1 MRAGERNGDDSSVTG
16 EIDLARIARAI
27 SAKRWW
33 VIGPTVAMFAGSAIF
48 VNSVKPRYSAEARV
62 LLENQENFIPRADKT
77 ERASEILPDPEA
89 VQSQIQLLTSRD
101 LARRVIKMLDLQGN
115 DEFDP
120 LAHGAGAA
128 TRALMMLGLARDPT
142 QTSPEDRILETFG
155 DKLSVLSPTKTRVLS
170 IEFTSRNPDLAAKGA
185 NAVAETYLEFQ
196 QDAKRDHA
204 RGAANSLAALVA
216 QLRARVAEAD
226 AEAEQFRVKSGL
238 LVGSNNTT
246 INAQRLSDL
255 NTQLSLSRSAQAD
268 AQAKARLLRDM
279 LRQNRI
285 GDIPDVANNE
295 VIRRLQEQRVTLRAQ
310 LALESR
316 TLLPGHPRIKELQ
329 AQLQDLDAQGRAAA
343 ERVARTLEN
352 DAHIAGAR
360 VENLTRALEEQK
372 TVVGAADADDVR
384 LRDLERTARLY
395 KEQLESAAAKYQEA
409 MARENSQATPPDARI
424 FQRALAP
431 QIPSFPKKIPIVSFA
446 TLSALI
452 LSIGGV
458 LSGELLSGRPRV
470 APSAP
475 RLAGE
480 ALELAP
486 ANGER
491 ASPTLAEDYPGAPPP
506 PAAGED
512 GEESQ
517 PTPEL
522 RLEPTWASA
531 SEASASDGTPGAER
545 TVAAKARIVEKID
558 TGRLS
563 SPSVKVLISRGDD
576 SLSASATALAVARAL
591 ARRGSAVLVAADASD
606 RAFDGLLAGDVEN
619 PKGWRD
625 LLSGAAEFGEVIHR
639 DAGSRL
645 HIIPAG
651 VDDGEPVHDIAITVE
666 ALARTYDFVVFTTTD
681 AANTLRLASMFD
693 TILLRDADPAAGQLF
708 DALARFHADVSLI
721 EDASEELVAA

>member
-77 ERASEILPDPEA
+77 ERVAEILPDPEA

-101 LARRVIKMLDLQGN
+101 LARRVIKTLDLQGN

-120 LAHGAGAA
+120 LAKGMGAT
-128 TRALMMLGLARDPT
+128 TRALVMLGLARDPT
-142 QTSPEDRILETFG
+142 QTTPEDRILETFG
-155 DKLSVLSPTKTRVLS
+155 DKLNVLSPTKTRVLS

-185 NAVAETYLEFQ
+185 NAVAEAYLEFQ

-216 QLRARVAEAD
+216 QLRVRVAEAD
-226 AEAEQFRVKSGL
+226 AEAEQFRAKSGL

-372 TVVGAADADDVR
+372 TVVGAADADGVR

-395 KEQLESAAAKYQEA
+395 KEQLESATAKYQEA

-452 LSIGGV
+452 LSIGGI

-470 APSAP
+470 A
-475 RLAGE
+475 RLAGQ
-480 ALELAP
+480 AVELAP
-486 ANGER
+486 ANGGR
-491 ASPTLAEDYPGAPPP
+491 TNPTLAENYSITPTPS
-506 PAAGED
+506 AANED
-512 GEESQ
+512 GEEKQ
-517 PTPEL
+517 PAPEL

-531 SEASASDGTPGAER
+531 SDETPPGGKR
-545 TVAAKARIVEKID
+545 TIDAKARIVEKID

-576 SLSASATALAVARAL
+576 SPSASGTALAVARAL

-606 RAFDGLLAGDVEN
+606 RAFDDLLAGGLEN

-651 VDDGEPVHDIAITVE
+651 VDDGEPRHDIAMTVE

-681 AANTLRLASMFD
+681 AANTPPLAPLFD
-693 TILLRDADPAAGQLF
+693 TILLRDADPAAESLF
-708 DALARFHADVSLI
+708 DALSRFHADVSLI
-721 EDASEELVAA
+721 EDAPEELVAA

>member
-1 MRAGERNGDDSSVTG
+1 MRAGDRNGDDGSVTG

-33 VIGPTVAMFAGSAIF
+33 VIGPTLAMFAGSAIF
-48 VNSVKPRYSAEARV
+48 VNTVKPRYAAEARV
-62 LLENQENFIPRADKT
+62 LLENQENFIPRADKA
-77 ERASEILPDPEA
+77 ERVAEVLPDPEA

-101 LARRVIKMLDLQGN
+101 LARRVIKTLDLQGN

-120 LAHGAGAA
+120 LAKGMGAT
-128 TRALMMLGLARDPT
+128 TRALVMLGLARDPT
-142 QTSPEDRILETFG
+142 QTTPEDRILETFG
-155 DKLSVLSPTKTRVLS
+155 DKLNVLSPTKTRVLS

-185 NAVAETYLEFQ
+185 NAVAEAYLEFQ

-216 QLRARVAEAD
+216 QLRARVAEA
-226 AEAEQFRVKSGL
+226 EEQAEQFRVKSGL

-246 INAQRLSDL
+246 INAQHLSDL

-268 AQAKARLLRDM
+268 AQAKARLLREM

-295 VIRRLQEQRVTLRAQ
+295 VIRRLLEQRVTLRAQ

-352 DAHIAGAR
+352 DARIAGAR

-372 TVVGAADADDVR
+372 TVVGAADADEVR
-384 LRDLERTARLY
+384 LRELERNARLY
-395 KEQLESAAAKYQEA
+395 KEQLESATAKYQEA
-409 MARENSQATPPDARI
+409 LARENSQATPPDARI

-431 QIPSFPKKIPIVSFA
+431 QVPSFPKKIPIVSFA
-446 TLSALI
+446 SLSALI
-452 LSIGGV
+452 LSIGGI
-458 LSGELLSGRPRV
+458 LAGELLSGRPRI

-475 RLAGE
+475 RLAAE
-480 ALELAP
+480 AGELAP

-491 ASPTLAEDYPGAPPP
+491 PSPTLADDFSAAPAP
-506 PAAGED
+506 PAANAD

-517 PTPEL
+517 PAPEL
-522 RLEPTWASA
+522 RFEPTSP
-531 SEASASDGTPGAER
+531 SASDDTPPDRER
-545 TVAAKARIVEKID
+545 TIAGKARIVEKID
-558 TGRLS
+558 TERLS
-563 SPSVKVLISRGDD
+563 LPSVKVLISRGDD
-576 SLSASATALAVARAL
+576 SPSAAGTALAVARAL
-591 ARRGSAVLVAADASD
+591 ARRGSAVLVAADHSD

-651 VDDGEPVHDIAITVE
+651 VDDDEPRYEIAMTVE
-666 ALARTYDFVVFTTTD
+666 ALARTYDFVIFTTTD
-681 AANTLRLASMFD
+681 AANTLGLAPMFD
-693 TILLRDADPAAGQLF
+693 TILLRDADPAAGELF

-721 EDASEELVAA
+721 EDAPEELVAA

>member
-48 VNSVKPRYSAEARV
+48 VNVVKPRYSAEARV

-77 ERASEILPDPEA
+77 ERAAEILPDPEA

-120 LAHGAGAA
+120 LAHGAGAT

-185 NAVAETYLEFQ
+185 NAVAEAYLEFQ

-395 KEQLESAAAKYQEA
+395 KEQLESATAKYQEA

-480 ALELAP
+480 AVELAP

-491 ASPTLAEDYPGAPPP
+491 ASPTLAEDYSGAPTP

-517 PTPEL
+517 PAPEL

-531 SEASASDGTPGAER
+531 SEASASDDTPGAER

-576 SLSASATALAVARAL
+576 SLSASGTALAVARAL

-606 RAFDGLLAGDVEN
+606 RAFDGLLAGGLEN
-619 PKGWRD
+619 PMGWRD

-651 VDDGEPVHDIAITVE
+651 VDDGEPRIRYRDDGGGAGADI
-666 ALARTYDFVVFTTTD
+666 
-681 AANTLRLASMFD
+681 
-693 TILLRDADPAAGQLF
+693 
-708 DALARFHADVSLI
+708 
-721 EDASEELVAA
+721 

>member
-16 EIDLARIARAI
+16 EIDLARIARAM

-48 VNSVKPRYSAEARV
+48 VNVVKPRYSAEARV

-77 ERASEILPDPEA
+77 ERVAEILPDPEA

-101 LARRVIKMLDLQGN
+101 LARRVIKTLDLQGN

-120 LAHGAGAA
+120 LAKGMGAT
-128 TRALMMLGLARDPT
+128 TRALVMLGLARDPT
-142 QTSPEDRILETFG
+142 QTTPEDRILETFG
-155 DKLSVLSPTKTRVLS
+155 DKLNVLSPTKTRVLS

-185 NAVAETYLEFQ
+185 NAVAEAYLEFQ

-226 AEAEQFRVKSGL
+226 VEAEQFRAKSGL

-255 NTQLSLSRSAQAD
+255 NTQLSLARSAQAD

-295 VIRRLQEQRVTLRAQ
+295 VIRRLLEQRVTLRAQ

-372 TVVGAADADDVR
+372 TLVGAADADNVR

-431 QIPSFPKKIPIVSFA
+431 QIPSFPKKVPIVSFA

-452 LSIGGV
+452 LSIGGI
-458 LSGELLSGRPRV
+458 LAGELLSGRPRV

-480 ALELAP
+480 AVEPAP
-486 ANGER
+486 ANGGR
-491 ASPTLAEDYPGAPPP
+491 TNPTLAENYSDTPTP
-506 PAAGED
+506 PAANED
-512 GEESQ
+512 GDETQ
-517 PTPEL
+517 PAPEL

-531 SEASASDGTPGAER
+531 SDDTPPGGER

-563 SPSVKVLISRGDD
+563 SPSVKVLIARGDD
-576 SLSASATALAVARAL
+576 GPSASGTALAVARAL
-591 ARRGSAVLVAADASD
+591 ARRGSAVLVAADPSD
-606 RAFDGLLAGDVEN
+606 RAFDGLLGGGLEN

-639 DAGSRL
+639 DSGSRL

-651 VDDGEPVHDIAITVE
+651 VDDGEPRYDIAMTVE

-681 AANTLRLASMFD
+681 AANTLRFAPMFD
-693 TILLRDADPAAGQLF
+693 TILLRDADPAAGRLF
-708 DALARFHADVSLI
+708 DALSRFHADVSLI
-721 EDASEELVAA
+721 EDALEELVAA

>member
-16 EIDLARIARAI
+16 EIDLAGIARAI
-27 SAKRWW
+27 SARRWW
-33 VIGPTVAMFAGSAIF
+33 VIAPTLAMFVGSAIF
-48 VNSVKPRYSAEARV
+48 VNTVKPRYSAEARV

-77 ERASEILPDPEA
+77 ERVAEVLPDPEA

-101 LARRVIKMLDLQGN
+101 LARRVIKALDLQGN

-120 LAHGAGAA
+120 LAKGIGAT
-128 TRALMMLGLARDPT
+128 TRALVMLGLARDPT
-142 QTSPEDRILETFG
+142 QTPPEDRILETFA
-155 DKLSVLSPTKTRVLS
+155 DKLNVLSPTKTRVLS

-185 NAVAETYLEFQ
+185 NAVAEAYLEFQ

-216 QLRARVAEAD
+216 QLRAHVAEA
-226 AEAEQFRVKSGL
+226 EEQAEQFRVKSGL

-246 INAQRLSDL
+246 INAQHLSDL

-268 AQAKARLLRDM
+268 AQAKARLLREM

-295 VIRRLQEQRVTLRAQ
+295 VIRRLLEQRVTLRAQ

-352 DAHIAGAR
+352 DARIAGAR

-372 TVVGAADADDVR
+372 TVVGAADAEDVR
-384 LRDLERTARLY
+384 LRELERTARLY
-395 KEQLESAAAKYQEA
+395 KEQLESATAKYQEA

-452 LSIGGV
+452 LSIGGI
-458 LSGELLSGRPRV
+458 LAGELLSGRPRV

-475 RLAGE
+475 RLASE
-480 ALELAP
+480 AGDLAP
-486 ANGER
+486 ANGAR
-491 ASPTLAEDYPGAPPP
+491 ATPTLTEDYSPA
-506 PAAGED
+506 PAAPAANAD

-517 PTPEL
+517 PAPEL
-522 RLEPTWASA
+522 RPEPTSR
-531 SEASASDGTPGAER
+531 SESGDRPSGPER
-545 TVAAKARIVEKID
+545 TIAAKARIVEKID
-558 TGRLS
+558 TERLS
-563 SPSVKVLISRGDD
+563 SPSVKALISRGDD
-576 SLSASATALAVARAL
+576 SPAASGTALAVARAL

-606 RAFDGLLAGDVEN
+606 KAFDGLLAGGLEN

-651 VDDGEPVHDIAITVE
+651 VDEGEPRYEIAMTVE

-681 AANTLRLASMFD
+681 AVNTLRLAPMFH
-693 TILLRDADPAAGQLF
+693 TILLRDADPAAGELF
-708 DALARFHADVSLI
+708 DALSRFHADVSLI
-721 EDASEELVAA
+721 EDAPEELVAA

>member
-77 ERASEILPDPEA
+77 ERVAEILPDPEA

-101 LARRVIKMLDLQGN
+101 LARRVIKTLDLQGN

-120 LAHGAGAA
+120 LAKGMGAT
-128 TRALMMLGLARDPT
+128 TRALVMLGLARDPT
-142 QTSPEDRILETFG
+142 QTTPEDRILETFG
-155 DKLSVLSPTKTRVLS
+155 DKLNVLSPTKTRVLS

-216 QLRARVAEAD
+216 QLRARVTEAD
-226 AEAEQFRVKSGL
+226 AEAEQFRAKYGL

-395 KEQLESAAAKYQEA
+395 KEQLESATAKYQEA

-470 APSAP
+470 A
-475 RLAGE
+475 GE
-480 ALELAP
+480 AEAP
-486 ANGER
+486 VNGER
-491 ASPTLAEDYPGAPPP
+491 ATPTLAEDYSGAPTP

-517 PTPEL
+517 PAPEL

-576 SLSASATALAVARAL
+576 SLSASGTALAVARAL
-591 ARRGSAVLVAADASD
+591 ARRGSAVLVAAGASD

-651 VDDGEPVHDIAITVE
+651 VDDGEPVYDIAMTVE

-693 TILLRDADPAAGQLF
+693 TILLRDADPAAEKLF
-708 DALARFHADVSLI
+708 DALSRFHADVSLI

>member
-16 EIDLARIARAI
+16 EIDLARIARAM

-33 VIGPTVAMFAGSAIF
+33 VIGPTVAMFAGSTIF
-48 VNSVKPRYSAEARV
+48 VNVVKPRYSAEARV

-77 ERASEILPDPEA
+77 ERVAEILPDPEA

-101 LARRVIKMLDLQGN
+101 LARRVIKTLDLQGN

-120 LAHGAGAA
+120 LAKGMGAT
-128 TRALMMLGLARDPT
+128 TRALVMLGLARDPT
-142 QTSPEDRILETFG
+142 QTTPEDRILETFG
-155 DKLSVLSPTKTRVLS
+155 DKLNVLSPTKTRVLS

-185 NAVAETYLEFQ
+185 NAVAEAYLEFQ

-226 AEAEQFRVKSGL
+226 VEAEQFRAKSGL

-255 NTQLSLSRSAQAD
+255 NTQLSLARSAQAD

-295 VIRRLQEQRVTLRAQ
+295 VIRRLLEQRVTLRAQ

-352 DAHIAGAR
+352 DAHIARAR

-431 QIPSFPKKIPIVSFA
+431 QIPSFPKKVPIVSFA

-452 LSIGGV
+452 LSIGGI
-458 LSGELLSGRPRV
+458 LSGELLSGRSRV

-480 ALELAP
+480 AVEPAP
-486 ANGER
+486 ANGGR
-491 ASPTLAEDYPGAPPP
+491 TNPTLAENYSDAPTP
-506 PAAGED
+506 PAANED
-512 GEESQ
+512 GDEGQ
-517 PTPEL
+517 PAPEL

-531 SEASASDGTPGAER
+531 SDDTPPGGER

-563 SPSVKVLISRGDD
+563 SPSVKVLIARGDD
-576 SLSASATALAVARAL
+576 GPSASGTALAVARAL
-591 ARRGSAVLVAADASD
+591 ARRGSAVLVAADPSD
-606 RAFDGLLAGDVEN
+606 RAFDGLLGGGLEN

-625 LLSGAAEFGEVIHR
+625 LLSGAGEFGEVIHR
-639 DAGSRL
+639 DSGSRL

-651 VDDGEPVHDIAITVE
+651 VDDGEPRYDIAMTVE

-681 AANTLRLASMFD
+681 AANTLRFAPMFD
-693 TILLRDADPAAGQLF
+693 TILLRDADPAAGRLF
-708 DALARFHADVSLI
+708 DALSRFHADVSLI
-721 EDASEELVAA
+721 EDALEELVAA

>member
-1 MRAGERNGDDSSVTG
+1 V
-16 EIDLARIARAI
+16 
-27 SAKRWW
+27 
-33 VIGPTVAMFAGSAIF
+33 
-48 VNSVKPRYSAEARV
+48 
-62 LLENQENFIPRADKT
+62 
-77 ERASEILPDPEA
+77 
-89 VQSQIQLLTSRD
+89 
-101 LARRVIKMLDLQGN
+101 
-115 DEFDP
+115 
-120 LAHGAGAA
+120 
-128 TRALMMLGLARDPT
+128 
-142 QTSPEDRILETFG
+142 
-155 DKLSVLSPTKTRVLS
+155 
-170 IEFTSRNPDLAAKGA
+170 
-185 NAVAETYLEFQ
+185 
-196 QDAKRDHA
+196 
-204 RGAANSLAALVA
+204 
-216 QLRARVAEAD
+216 
-226 AEAEQFRVKSGL
+226 EAEQFRAKSGL

-255 NTQLSLSRSAQAD
+255 NTQLSLARSAQAD

-279 LRQNRI
+279 LRQNRV

-295 VIRRLQEQRVTLRAQ
+295 VIRRLLEQRVTLRAQ

-431 QIPSFPKKIPIVSFA
+431 QIPSFPKKVPIVSFA

-452 LSIGGV
+452 LSIGGI

-480 ALELAP
+480 AVEPAP
-486 ANGER
+486 ANGGR
-491 ASPTLAEDYPGAPPP
+491 TNPTLAESYSDTPTPPD
-506 PAAGED
+506 ANED
-512 GEESQ
+512 GDEGQ
-517 PTPEL
+517 RAPEL

-531 SEASASDGTPGAER
+531 SDDTPPGGER

-563 SPSVKVLISRGDD
+563 SPSVKVLIARGDD
-576 SLSASATALAVARAL
+576 GPSASGTALAVARAL
-591 ARRGSAVLVAADASD
+591 ARRGSAVLVAADPSD
-606 RAFDGLLAGDVEN
+606 RTFDGLLAGGLEN

-625 LLSGAAEFGEVIHR
+625 LLSGAGEFGEVIHR
-639 DAGSRL
+639 DSGSRL

-651 VDDGEPVHDIAITVE
+651 VDDGEPRYDIAMTVE

-681 AANTLRLASMFD
+681 AANTLRFAPMFD
-693 TILLRDADPAAGQLF
+693 TILLRDADPAAGRLF
-708 DALARFHADVSLI
+708 DALSRFHADVSLI
-721 EDASEELVAA
+721 EDALEELVAA

>member
-48 VNSVKPRYSAEARV
+48 VNVVKPRYSAEARV

-120 LAHGAGAA
+120 LAHGAGAT

-185 NAVAETYLEFQ
+185 NAVAEAYLEFQ

-395 KEQLESAAAKYQEA
+395 KEQLESATAKYQEA

-452 LSIGGV
+452 LSIGGI

-491 ASPTLAEDYPGAPPP
+491 ASPTLAEDYSGAPPP

-517 PTPEL
+517 PAPEL

-545 TVAAKARIVEKID
+545 TIAAKARIVEKID

-576 SLSASATALAVARAL
+576 SLSASGTALAVARAL

-606 RAFDGLLAGDVEN
+606 RAFDGLLAGGLEN

-651 VDDGEPVHDIAITVE
+651 VDDGEPRIRYRDDGGGAGADI
-666 ALARTYDFVVFTTTD
+666 
-681 AANTLRLASMFD
+681 
-693 TILLRDADPAAGQLF
+693 
-708 DALARFHADVSLI
+708 
-721 EDASEELVAA
+721 

>member
-48 VNSVKPRYSAEARV
+48 VNVVKPRYSAEARV

-77 ERASEILPDPEA
+77 ERAAEILPDPEA

-120 LAHGAGAA
+120 LAHGAGAT

-185 NAVAETYLEFQ
+185 NAVAEAYLEFQ

-216 QLRARVAEAD
+216 QLRGRVAEAD

-268 AQAKARLLRDM
+268 AQAKARLLREM

-352 DAHIAGAR
+352 DARIAGAR

-395 KEQLESAAAKYQEA
+395 KEQLESATAKYQEA

-431 QIPSFPKKIPIVSFA
+431 QIPSFPKKIPIISFA

-480 ALELAP
+480 AVELAP

-491 ASPTLAEDYPGAPPP
+491 ASPTLAEDYSGAPTP

-517 PTPEL
+517 PAPEL

-531 SEASASDGTPGAER
+531 SEASASDDTPGAER

-576 SLSASATALAVARAL
+576 SLSASGTALAVARAL

-606 RAFDGLLAGDVEN
+606 RAFDGLLAGGLEN
-619 PKGWRD
+619 PMGWRD

-651 VDDGEPVHDIAITVE
+651 VDDGEPRYDIAMTVE

-693 TILLRDADPAAGQLF
+693 TILLRDADPAAEKLF